1 MVREFTPQKLANT
14 INQDLIYYFID
25 YLEQRLTKN
34 ILWIKHSPEPLLTHL
49 FLTQRYPFIYVLSR
63 VTLEIT
69 KMELSSC
76 NSMETIRYA
85 DLRAL
90 PFPFPSI

>member
-1 MVREFTPQKLANT
+1 MVREFKPQKLANT

-34 ILWIKHSPEPLLTHL
+34 ILWIKHNPEPLLTHL

-63 VTLEIT
+63 VTLEIQRW
-69 KMELSSC
+69 S
-76 NSMETIRYA
+76 
-85 DLRAL
+85 
-90 PFPFPSI
+90 